1 MLNEKLIGDCQDIND
16 NRSGILNHERT
27 HIKIVGFTFHY
38 KRKAEISVSGK
49 FLAEDRRS
57 TAESRRKLFLCD
69 LTLRNSAKLC
79 EKYSF
84 LNK

>member
-38 KRKAEISVSGK
+38 KREAKNIYIRQIS
-49 FLAEDRRS
+49 RRS
-57 TAESRRKLFLCD
+57 SQMKRRVTQRIIFMCLNF
-69 LTLRNSAKLC
+69 AKLRD
-79 EKYSF
+79 
-84 LNK
+84 